1 MREATSER
9 QANDRP
15 RRRASDNRLVFETLE
30 ALYVAHAACLVL
42 ELEDLFASMHV
53 DHVLESELP
62 AGDRLG
68 VGRARV
74 EVDEAR
80 VVEDEAALFAR
91 VVAAPEAIH
100 VDAHVD
106 AGLCLVVEQSLVD
119 LGEDQAGG
127 GSDADDSDSA
137 LPHRVHVHDAVEER
151 RVEVGD
157 LLGGA
162 ASGAQLDEADARRAA
177 HAHPFVEVR
186 LHLDQ
191 LRPAGRNRRR
201 KAAGRGIEV
210 HRISPRTAECERAVA
225 TVVSGILHHAEEG
238 VAQRL
243 SNDRQLLLHREQR
256 GQRKPQ
262 AAGYHLRL
270 SDRKMKLLAA

>member
-137 LPHRVHVHDAVEER
+137 LPHRVHVHLSRSVHTR
-151 RVEVGD
+151 
-157 LLGGA
+157 
-162 ASGAQLDEADARRAA
+162 ASASRTQHKLYDA
-177 HAHPFVEVR
+177 HATRWAYAAQWAHFCRYGCIGWEAPPA
-186 LHLDQ
+186 
-191 LRPAGRNRRR
+191 RPNTWPPCM
-201 KAAGRGIEV
+201 
-210 HRISPRTAECERAVA
+210 RIASQE
-225 TVVSGILHHAEEG
+225 
-238 VAQRL
+238 
-243 SNDRQLLLHREQR
+243 
-256 GQRKPQ
+256 
-262 AAGYHLRL
+262 
-270 SDRKMKLLAA
+270 